1 MNSLNNLSTLFRSL
15 FSWFTVPKSSQE
27 MNRRNFINVQIDAVG
42 VGLASAANPF
52 LPVFLTRLGA
62 SNFQIGLLITMP
74 ALTGLLLA
82 IPLGQFLQTR
92 RNIVPWFSMARLT
105 VLSGYAL
112 TGIVTLLLPK
122 TLSIV
127 SILGIWALVTIPQT
141 ILSIT
146 FTVVM
151 NSIAGPA
158 GRYELMT
165 HRWSILG
172 VTNAFTAL
180 LAGQALDRLP
190 FPLNYQVVFI
200 ALSVGGLVSYYFSSH
215 LTLPDRQ
222 QQNERSTQSIVAQV
236 SEYVHLIIKEK
247 PFISFTLKRFVF
259 LTGTVLVAPLF
270 PIYYVRQLHASDSSI
285 AFINIAAN
293 ITVILGYFYWT
304 YQSRTHGS
312 RLVLLATTF
321 GVSLFPILTGLT
333 HQVWPIPIYAGISGV
348 FQAGLNLVLFDE
360 LMKRI
365 PMEYTASFVAVAQSL
380 QYLSSIVA
388 PLLGTALAD
397 LIGLNLALMVGGG
410 VSLVGF
416 ALYYFEGAHFGK
428 EKIPLAVK

>member
-1 MNSLNNLSTLFRSL
+1 MYPFNNLSILLRSL
-15 FSWFTVPKSSQE
+15 FSWFTVPKSSPE

-62 SNFQIGLLITMP
+62 SAFQVGLLTTMP
-74 ALTGLLLA
+74 ALTGLILS
-82 IPLGQFLQTR
+82 IPLGQFLQSR

-112 TGIVTLLLPK
+112 TGVVTLMLPRA
-122 TLSIV
+122 LSIT
-127 SILGIWALVTIPQT
+127 SILWIWALVTIPQT

-172 VTNAFTAL
+172 FTNAITAI
-180 LAGQALDRLP
+180 LAGQALDHLV
-190 FPLNYQVVFI
+190 FPLNYQLVFI
-200 ALSVGGLVSYYFSSH
+200 ALSIGGLVSYYFSSQ
-215 LTLPDRQ
+215 LSLPDKLRHK
-222 QQNERSTQSIVAQV
+222 ERSTQSIYRQV
-236 SEYVHLIIKEK
+236 SEYVHLISQEK
-247 PFISFTLKRFVF
+247 PFLSFTLKRFVF
-259 LTGTVLVAPLF
+259 LTGTVLVAPLL
-270 PIYYVRQLHASDSSI
+270 PIYYVRQLNAADSSI
-285 AFINIAAN
+285 ALINIAAN
-293 ITVILGYFYWT
+293 ITVILGYFFWT

-312 RLVLLATTF
+312 RVVLLATTF
-321 GVSLFPILTGLT
+321 GVSLFPIMTGFT
-333 HQVWPIPIYAGISGV
+333 PMVWPIPFYAGISGI

-365 PMEYTASFVAVAQSL
+365 PMDYSASFVAVAQSL
-380 QYLSSIVA
+380 QYMSSIVA
-388 PLLGTALAD
+388 PLLGTALAG
-397 LIGLNLALMVGGG
+397 LIGLNQALMVGGV
-410 VSLVGF
+410 VSLAGF
-416 ALYYFEGAHFGK
+416 ALFYFEGVHWTK